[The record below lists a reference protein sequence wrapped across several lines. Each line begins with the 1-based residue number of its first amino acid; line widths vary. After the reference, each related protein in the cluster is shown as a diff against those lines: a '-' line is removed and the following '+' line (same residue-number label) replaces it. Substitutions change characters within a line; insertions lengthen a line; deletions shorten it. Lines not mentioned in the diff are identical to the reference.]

1 MAPTPEQITVS
12 LAALRSDSDAWAAA
26 AETMAAAGADADG
39 QKLDAAAFSFAGQA
53 AAAAYEE
60 LRAKMARL
68 VHEGAVRFAS
78 IAGAL
83 RASADAYEADEA
95 AGAHRLRNIY

>member
-12 LAALRSDSDAWAAA
+12 LAALRTDADVWAAA
-26 AETMAAAGADADG
+26 AETMAAAAARADG
-39 QKLDAAAFSFAGQA
+39 QQLDPAAFSFAGQA

-68 VHEGAVRFAS
+68 LHEGTASLGS

-95 AGAHRLRNIY
+95 AGAHRMQNVY